1 VGDHGIHGRWMF
13 DRCCYI
19 YHHVRGTN
27 SCSLLGDVEGT
38 AASTFERH
46 HLPDI
51 KSDNILLSV
60 DGNIKLSKFSPSR
73 LLEDI
78 SNYVEP
84 ILVSV
89 PGSTRLRASGLP

>member
-1 VGDHGIHGRWMF
+1 
-13 DRCCYI
+13 
-19 YHHVRGTN
+19 
-27 SCSLLGDVEGT
+27 
-38 AASTFERH
+38 
-46 HLPDI
+46 
-51 KSDNILLSV
+51 LLSV